1 MIRALYLMTSLAAI
15 TLSSFSIAFALSLS
29 LFKLGSLMKRLFL
42 LRFLFFQS
50 IPHLYHQIPL
60 ERIKPLKIEFQ
71 GFVYDAS
78 PALYSGLELGYFK
91 GKCLILYLCAIFL
104 LT

>member
-1 MIRALYLMTSLAAI
+1 
-15 TLSSFSIAFALSLS
+15 
-29 LFKLGSLMKRLFL
+29 MKGLFL

-60 ERIKPLKIEFQ
+60 ERSKPIKIEFQ

-78 PALYSGLELGYFK
+78 PALYSGLELGFFFLK
-91 GKCLILYLCAIFL
+91 KSDLFCIFVQFSIDL
-104 LT
+104 V